1 MTLESGLHIGM
12 LGPPTYIPTVQPHW
26 IHFARAITRPWVGQ
40 LGSLWYILVEE
51 GLQFFLRY
59 SGPISVNGK
68 VFKNQVENWKI
79 AFWAF
84 FVWLSK
90 TKISIMKCS
99 FLFYFLTMG
108 WRGIDTDTIE
118 HNGLGILGKT
128 QTFEDKKVWHC
139 DSCHN
144 VTTPIITFFQ
154 FSGITNQTYYCD
166 KCHTLTLSDW

>member
-1 MTLESGLHIGM
+1 
-12 LGPPTYIPTVQPHW
+12 
-26 IHFARAITRPWVGQ
+26 
-40 LGSLWYILVEE
+40 
-51 GLQFFLRY
+51 
-59 SGPISVNGK
+59 
-68 VFKNQVENWKI
+68 
-79 AFWAF
+79 
-84 FVWLSK
+84 
-90 TKISIMKCS
+90 MKCA

-166 KCHTLTLSDW
+166 KCHTIILSH